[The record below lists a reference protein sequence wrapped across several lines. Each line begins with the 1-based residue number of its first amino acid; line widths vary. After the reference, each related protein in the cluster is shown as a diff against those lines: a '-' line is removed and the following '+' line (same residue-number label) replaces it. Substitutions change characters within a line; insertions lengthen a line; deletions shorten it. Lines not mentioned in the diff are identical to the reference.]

1 MSFETI
7 KYSAGTLK
15 TFEKSFGYDSFEKSK
30 IFFSSF
36 THNAP
41 SIKND
46 NKFISSIGAH
56 SYLQNVGFEKAM
68 TEKIIS
74 NSIFEKFM
82 KDEQFY
88 ISNPQE
94 NSLPKYLRNQIK
106 DKYGINI
113 SENPTEEEGLKTLGV
128 IMKDI
133 LFTTESILSRQKSAN
148 LKFEKQLK
156 EIEEI
161 QKNW

>member
-1 MSFETI
+1 
-7 KYSAGTLK
+7 
-15 TFEKSFGYDSFEKSK
+15 
-30 IFFSSF
+30 
-36 THNAP
+36 
-41 SIKND
+41 
-46 NKFISSIGAH
+46 
-56 SYLQNVGFEKAM
+56 
-68 TEKIIS
+68 
-74 NSIFEKFM
+74 M